1 MRAIR
6 LVLALALVA
15 ATLST
20 TACTNPL
27 APKPSGDTVA
37 SSSV

>member
-6 LVLALALVA
+6 FVVVLALAA
-15 ATLST
+15 AALST

-27 APKPSGDTVA
+27 APKPAGDITA

>member
-6 LVLALALVA
+6 LAVVLVLAA
-15 ATLST
+15 AALST

-27 APKPSGDTVA
+27 APKPAGDIVA